1 MNFLRINDYPYVI
14 HPCGTILRIHKKHTR
29 EVKHSKKK
37 DGYMTICLSNNGK
50 RKRFFV
56 HRLLALN
63 FIPNPENKTDVDH
76 INGVKHDNRLENLR
90 WLTHKEN
97 SNAFKTPIPV
107 NIITKGGIYKRRYGW
122 QWQYRMSGKG
132 KTKNMKSKEDLE
144 KYRKEKIA
152 EYNI

>member
-1 MNFLRINDYPYVI
+1 MNFVTIKDYPYVI